1 MAAAKL
7 KPTTLPARSRP
18 AEGAFRELLRVL
30 GLLERVM
37 QPYFAQF
44 GISGSQ
50 WGVLRNLNRAEEQGL
65 PGLRLTD
72 LSDRLLIR
80 PPSVTGV
87 VDRLERAGLVV
98 RDGAPFDMRAKQVA
112 LTAKGR
118 ELVER
123 ILAVHGQ
130 QIDTVLGVLSSSEQ
144 TELHRLLSRLVQHL
158 EGVLVEGPTAKIG

>member
-1 MAAAKL
+1 
-7 KPTTLPARSRP
+7 
-18 AEGAFRELLRVL
+18 
-30 GLLERVM
+30 M

-50 WGVLRNLNRAEEQGL
+50 WGVLRNLHRAEQQGL

-98 RDGAPFDMRAKQVA
+98 RDGSPFDMRAKQVA

-123 ILAVHGQ
+123 VLAVHGR
-130 QIDTVLGVLSSSEQ
+130 QIDAVLGVLTSAEQ
-144 TELHRLLSRLVQHL
+144 TELHRLLSLLEQHL
-158 EGVLVEGPTAKIG
+158 EGIISQGAAANLGG

>member
-1 MAAAKL
+1 MPATKL
-7 KPTTLPARSRP
+7 KTTPPAGSQP
-18 AEGAFRELLRVL
+18 SEGTFRKLLRVF

-37 QPYFAQF
+37 QPYFAHF

-50 WGVLRNLNRAEEQGL
+50 WGVLRNLHRAEQQGT

-72 LSDRLLIR
+72 LSERLLIR

-98 RDGAPFDMRAKQVA
+98 RDGSPFDMRAKQVA

-130 QIDTVLGVLSSSEQ
+130 QIDTVLGVLNAAEQ
-144 TELHRLLSRLVQHL
+144 TELYRLLNVLEKHL
-158 EGVLVEGPTAKIG
+158 ESVVAKGVLADIG